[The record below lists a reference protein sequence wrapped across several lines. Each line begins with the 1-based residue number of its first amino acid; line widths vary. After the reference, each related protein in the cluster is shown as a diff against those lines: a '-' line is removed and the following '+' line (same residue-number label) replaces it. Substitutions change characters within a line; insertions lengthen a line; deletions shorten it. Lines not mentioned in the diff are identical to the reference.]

1 MQFDATPDDR
11 NHLAVYIQ
19 KIKTEHKPGPDGN
32 LIAVDKIYFGKK
44 LSPGFQNIVEVERL
58 KKDNP
63 FLWSKTKPIYE
74 EWKVSRTITRE
85 GLPLDSWPAITEGQI
100 EMCKGNGLF
109 VVEDL
114 ATASDA
120 LRQKLGPGSND
131 LIAKAKAF
139 NANKDA
145 SKAANRITTLESQV
159 AQLAK
164 DNEEARATIDALM
177 AERGKTAVKPARRK
191 KEEDSDG

>member
-19 KIKTEHKPGPDGN
+19 KIKTEHKTGPDGN
-32 LIAVDKIYFGKK
+32 LVPVDKIYFGKK
-44 LSPGFQNIVEVERL
+44 GSAGFQNIVEVNRL

-63 FLWSKTKPIYE
+63 FLWEKAEPIYE
-74 EWKVSRTITRE
+74 KWKKDHTLARE
-85 GLPLDSWPAITEGQI
+85 GMPLEAWPAISEGQI
-100 EMCKGNGLF
+100 EMCKGMGLH

-114 ATASDA
+114 ATATDTI
-120 LRQKLGPGSND
+120 RQKLGPGSND

-145 SKAANRITTLESQV
+145 SAAANRIATLESQV
-159 AQLAK
+159 AQLVK
-164 DNEEARATIDALM
+164 DNEEARSTIDTLM
-177 AERGKTAVKPARRK
+177 AEKGKTAVKPMRK
-191 KEEDSDG
+191 RKEENDDG